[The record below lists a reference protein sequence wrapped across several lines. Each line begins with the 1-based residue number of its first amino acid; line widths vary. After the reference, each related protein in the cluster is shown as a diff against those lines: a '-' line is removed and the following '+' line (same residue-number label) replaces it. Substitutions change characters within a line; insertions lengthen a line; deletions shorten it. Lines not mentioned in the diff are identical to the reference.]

1 VKTASLTSCLFF
13 IFFFALLGHISQTM
27 KLGASLPNYRTFS
40 LEELKEATNN
50 FDASN
55 LLSEDSNSQVCNSE
69 CLNFCYLASAE
80 IEPKHFL
87 FSLFPNLAICYYYG
101 IRCIKESSMMEVL
114 LLLEAQKSGKRSANV
129 PLPTILS

>member
-1 VKTASLTSCLFF
+1 MKTASLTSCLFF
-13 IFFFALLGHISQTM
+13 FALLGYISQTM

-80 IEPKHFL
+80 IEPNTSF
-87 FSLFPNLAICYYYG
+87 FRYSPI
-101 IRCIKESSMMEVL
+101 
-114 LLLEAQKSGKRSANV
+114 
-129 PLPTILS
+129 